1 MLKVIKSGMKL
12 GLILF
17 LIQSILICIDGLRDK
32 KTKAAIGIVLGNKI
46 NPDGSPSERLQE
58 RLNKSIQL
66 YRADRIQMILVSG
79 GFGKEGF
86 WEGDKMKDYLVL
98 NHIPSQKIIVDNY
111 GNDTEKTVVNSIRIM
126 DSLHYKSA
134 ISISQ
139 YFHQTRTKALF
150 RKKGFVNI
158 ESASPLYFE
167 WRDGY
172 SIFREFVAYYKE
184 AL

>member
-86 WEGDKMKDYLVL
+86 CHFHLP
-98 NHIPSQKIIVDNY
+98 IFPS
-111 GNDTEKTVVNSIRIM
+111 DTN
-126 DSLHYKSA
+126 KSTL
-134 ISISQ
+134 S
-139 YFHQTRTKALF
+139 
-150 RKKGFVNI
+150 KKGVCQYRKCKPHLF
-158 ESASPLYFE
+158 
-167 WRDGY
+167 
-172 SIFREFVAYYKE
+172 
-184 AL
+184 